1 MASLPIP
8 TNIQGTRTVV
18 MIDEARVIEMARE
31 GDSSAFETI
40 LERYEKPV
48 FNAAYRIVANYE
60 DAADVTQT
68 VFLKVH
74 QKLGSYKP
82 ERKFFSWIYR
92 IAVNEAINLAKR
104 RRWER
109 PLDDAVA
116 ARQGDSV
123 DHLARIARDELIQGA
138 LRALKMDYRVV
149 VVLKYFLEMSYKEIS
164 DIVGIPEK
172 TVKSR
177 LFTGRELLRQA
188 LVQRGYSR

>member
-1 MASLPIP
+1 M
-8 TNIQGTRTVV
+8 
-18 MIDEARVIEMARE
+18 DEARVIEMARE
-31 GDSSAFETI
+31 GDSRAFETL

-48 FNAAYRIVANYE
+48 FNAAYRIVADYE

-82 ERKFFSWIYR
+82 EYKFFSWIYR
-92 IAVNEAINLAKR
+92 IAVNEAINFGKR
-104 RRWER
+104 RRRER
-109 PLDDAVA
+109 PLDDALA
-116 ARQGDSV
+116 ARQGRSV
-123 DHLARIARDELIQGA
+123 DHLARIASDELIQGA

-149 VVLKYFLEMSYKEIS
+149 VVMKYFLELSYKEIG

-177 LFTGRELLRQA
+177 LFTGRELLRQE

>member
-1 MASLPIP
+1 
-8 TNIQGTRTVV
+8 
-18 MIDEARVIEMARE
+18 MIDEAHVIEMARE
-31 GDSSAFETI
+31 GDSGAFETI

-74 QKLGSYKP
+74 QKLGTYRP
-82 ERKFFSWIYR
+82 EYKFFSWIYR
-92 IAVNEAINLAKR
+92 IAVNEAINFAKR
-104 RRWER
+104 RSWER

-116 ARQGDSV
+116 ARQGDFV

-138 LRALKMDYRVV
+138 LRALKTDYRVV
-149 VVLKYFLEMSYKEIS
+149 VVLKYFLEMTYKEIG

-188 LVQRGYSR
+188 LMQRGYSR

>member
-1 MASLPIP
+1 
-8 TNIQGTRTVV
+8 

-31 GDSSAFETI
+31 GDSGAFETI

-48 FNAAYRIVANYE
+48 FNAAYRIVADYE

-82 ERKFFSWIYR
+82 EYKFFSWIYR
-92 IAVNEAINLAKR
+92 IAVNEAINFGKR
-104 RRWER
+104 RTRER
-109 PLDDAVA
+109 PLDDALA
-116 ARQGDSV
+116 ARQGHSV

-149 VVLKYFLEMSYKEIS
+149 VVMKYFLELSYKEIG

-177 LFTGRELLRQA
+177 LFTGRELLRQE

>member
-1 MASLPIP
+1 
-8 TNIQGTRTVV
+8 
-18 MIDEARVIEMARE
+18 MIDEARVIERARE
-31 GDSSAFETI
+31 GDTRAFETI
-40 LERYEKPV
+40 LGAYEKPV

-74 QKLGSYKP
+74 KNLGSYRP
-82 ERKFFSWIYR
+82 EHKFFSWIYR
-92 IAVNEAINLAKR
+92 IAVNEAINFAKR
-104 RRWER
+104 RSREH

-116 ARQGDSV
+116 ASQGDSV

-138 LRALKMDYRVV
+138 LRALKTDYRVV
-149 VVLKYFLEMSYKEIS
+149 VVLKYFLEMSYKEIA

-188 LVQRGYSR
+188 LVRRGYSR

>member
-40 LERYEKPV
+40 LERYEKPI

-104 RRWER
+104 RKWER
-109 PLDDAVA
+109 PLDDTVA

-138 LRALKMDYRVV
+138 LRTLKVDYRVV
-149 VVLKYFLEMSYKEIS
+149 VVLKYFLEMSYKEIG

-177 LFTGRELLRQA
+177 LFTGRELLRRA

>member
-1 MASLPIP
+1 M
-8 TNIQGTRTVV
+8 
-18 MIDEARVIEMARE
+18 DEARVIERARE
-31 GDSSAFETI
+31 GDTRAFETI

-74 QKLGSYKP
+74 KKLGSYRP
-82 ERKFFSWIYR
+82 EHKFFSWIYR
-92 IAVNEAINLAKR
+92 IAVNEAINFAKR
-104 RRWER
+104 RSREM

-116 ARQGDSV
+116 ARQGSSV
-123 DHLARIARDELIQGA
+123 DHLARIARDEMIAGA
-138 LRALKMDYRVV
+138 LRALKIDYRVV
-149 VVLKYFLEMSYKEIS
+149 VVMKYFLELSYKEIA

-177 LFTGRELLRQA
+177 LFTGRELLRQT
-188 LVQRGYSR
+188 LVQKGYSR

>member
-1 MASLPIP
+1 
-8 TNIQGTRTVV
+8 

-31 GDSSAFETI
+31 GDSRAFETL

-60 DAADVTQT
+60 DAADVTQA
-68 VFLKVH
+68 VFVKVH
-74 QKLGSYKP
+74 RKLGSYRP
-82 ERKFFSWIYR
+82 EHKFFSWIYR
-92 IAVNEAINLAKR
+92 IAVNEAINFSRRKR
-104 RRWER
+104 CES
-109 PLDDAVA
+109 PFDDAVA
-116 ARQGDSV
+116 ARQGSSV

-138 LRALKMDYRVV
+138 LRSIKIDYRVV
-149 VVLKYFLEMSYKEIS
+149 VVLKYFLEMSYKEIG

-188 LVQRGYSR
+188 LVHRGYSS

>member
-1 MASLPIP
+1 
-8 TNIQGTRTVV
+8 

-116 ARQGDSV
+116 ARQGGSV

-138 LRALKMDYRVV
+138 LRALKVDYRVV
-149 VVLKYFLEMSYKEIS
+149 VVLKYFLEMSYKEIG

>member
-1 MASLPIP
+1 
-8 TNIQGTRTVV
+8 
-18 MIDEARVIEMARE
+18 MIDEARVIERARK
-31 GDSSAFETI
+31 GDTRAFETI
-40 LERYEKPV
+40 LEAYEKPV

-74 QKLGSYKP
+74 KKLGSYRP
-82 ERKFFSWIYR
+82 EHKFFSWIYR
-92 IAVNEAINLAKR
+92 IAVNEAINFAKR
-104 RRWER
+104 RSREH
-109 PLDDAVA
+109 PLDDTVA
-116 ARQGDSV
+116 ARQGDFV
-123 DHLARIARDELIQGA
+123 DHLARIARDELIQEA
-138 LRALKMDYRVV
+138 LRALKTDYRVV
-149 VVLKYFLEMSYKEIS
+149 VVLKYFLEMSYKEIA

>member
-1 MASLPIP
+1 MVSLPIP
-8 TNIQGTRTVV
+8 TNIQGIRTVV

-74 QKLGSYKP
+74 QKLGTYKP
-82 ERKFFSWIYR
+82 EHKFFSWIYR

-109 PLDDAVA
+109 PLEDVVA

-138 LRALKMDYRVV
+138 LRALKTDYRVV
-149 VVLKYFLEMSYKEIS
+149 VVLKYFLEMSYKEIG

-188 LVQRGYSR
+188 LVRRGYSR

>member
-1 MASLPIP
+1 MASLPIAA
-8 TNIQGTRTVV
+8 NIRGPWTVV
-18 MIDEARVIEMARE
+18 MDEARVIEMARE
-31 GDSSAFETI
+31 GDSGAFETI
-40 LERYEKPV
+40 LERYEKPI

-74 QKLGSYKP
+74 QKLGSYKS
-82 ERKFFSWIYR
+82 EYKFFSWVYR
-92 IAVNEAINLAKR
+92 IAVNEAINFAKR
-104 RRWER
+104 YSRER

-138 LRALKMDYRVV
+138 LTALKIDYRVV
-149 VVLKYFLEMSYKEIS
+149 VVLKYFLEMSFKELS

-177 LFTGRELLRQA
+177 LFTGRELLREA
-188 LVQRGYSR
+188 LVHRGYSV

>member
-1 MASLPIP
+1 
-8 TNIQGTRTVV
+8 
-18 MIDEARVIEMARE
+18 MIDEARVIERARE
-31 GDSSAFETI
+31 GDTRAFETI
-40 LERYEKPV
+40 LEAYEKPV

-74 QKLGSYKP
+74 KNLGSYRP
-82 ERKFFSWIYR
+82 EHKFFSWIYR
-92 IAVNEAINLAKR
+92 IAVNEAINFAKR
-104 RRWER
+104 HNREH

-123 DHLARIARDELIQGA
+123 DHLARIARDELIQEG
-138 LRALKMDYRVV
+138 LRALKTDYRVV
-149 VVLKYFLEMSYKEIS
+149 VVLKYFLEMSYKEIA

>member
-1 MASLPIP
+1 M
-8 TNIQGTRTVV
+8 
-18 MIDEARVIEMARE
+18 
-31 GDSSAFETI
+31 
-40 LERYEKPV
+40 
-48 FNAAYRIVANYE
+48 ANYE
-60 DAADVTQT
+60 DAADITQT

-82 ERKFFSWIYR
+82 EHKFFSWVYR
-92 IAVNEAINLAKR
+92 IAVNEAINFGR
-104 RRWER
+104 RRRREC

-138 LRALKMDYRVV
+138 LSALKTDYRVV

-177 LFTGRELLRQA
+177 LFTGRELLREA
-188 LVQRGYSR
+188 LIHKGYSA

>member
-1 MASLPIP
+1 MASLSIP
-8 TNIQGTRTVV
+8 TNIQGSGTVV

-31 GDSSAFETI
+31 GDSRAFETI

-92 IAVNEAINLAKR
+92 IAVNEAINCARR

-116 ARQGDSV
+116 ARQGVSV

-138 LRALKMDYRVV
+138 LRALKTDYRVV
-149 VVLKYFLEMSYKEIS
+149 VVLKYFLEMSYKEIG